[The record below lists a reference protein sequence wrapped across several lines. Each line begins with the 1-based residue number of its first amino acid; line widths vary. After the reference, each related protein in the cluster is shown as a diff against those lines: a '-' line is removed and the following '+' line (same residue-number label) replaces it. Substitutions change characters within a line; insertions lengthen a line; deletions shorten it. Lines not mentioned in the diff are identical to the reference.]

1 MNFNQS
7 NFDQL
12 WQIIQNHHEHHASIL
27 STNTE
32 LKNTVIRGEKSHSML
47 HLMTADHQSLGRGQH
62 GRSWVSGEGAV
73 FLSLYV
79 PMQSQ
84 TQDFGVNQLSGL
96 IALLVGFYLIKMPII
111 TQMNQIRQTMNLPK
125 IGVKWANDLGVFDE
139 DSQRFWKL
147 AGILIEPVFI
157 AKNDHRSLVGLV
169 FGVGMNVQHAPI
181 IQSGT
186 YQATSLNTLWS
197 QSLGT
202 LPSAQDLYQPIC
214 KAICRAIFHH
224 HQLLTFQKPATCFI
238 NQFNQMHLLTDRQ
251 VEIFTQND
259 ETSGHLSGKCL
270 GIDERGALLVQNEQ
284 GMQTIFAGT
293 AKIMV

>member
-1 MNFNQS
+1 
-7 NFDQL
+7 
-12 WQIIQNHHEHHASIL
+12 
-27 STNTE
+27 
-32 LKNTVIRGEKSHSML
+32 
-47 HLMTADHQSLGRGQH
+47 
-62 GRSWVSGEGAV
+62 
-73 FLSLYV
+73 
-79 PMQSQ
+79 
-84 TQDFGVNQLSGL
+84 
-96 IALLVGFYLIKMPII
+96 
-111 TQMNQIRQTMNLPK
+111 MNQIRQTMSLPK

-139 DSQRFWKL
+139 DSQSFWKL

-157 AKNDHRSLVGLV
+157 AKNNHRSLVGLV

-214 KAICRAIFHH
+214 QAICRAIFHH

-238 NQFNQMHLLTDRQ
+238 NQFSQMHLLTDRQ

-259 ETSGHLSGKCL
+259 ETGSRLSGKCL

-284 GMQTIFAGT
+284 GIQTIFAGT